1 MHRPSRR
8 TAALPLLLLAL
19 AGCGDEPKPQA
30 QQTPAEPPPADARER
45 EIRKARA
52 LDAVGYDGAGVE
64 RQLRKTIATQDA
76 QQKRLEEAA
85 KAAENP

>member
-1 MHRPSRR
+1 MRHP
-8 TAALPLLLLAL
+8 TIAALPLLLAL

-30 QQTPAEPPPADARER
+30 QQAPAEPPPADARER
-45 EIRKARA
+45 EVRKARA

>member
-1 MHRPSRR
+1 MNRP
-8 TAALPLLLLAL
+8 TIAALPLLFAL

-45 EIRKARA
+45 EVRKARA